1 MYVLLK
7 YTSKNSISHKYIL
20 HKNMSRF
27 NYFNLIKHSICKL
40 DLGASAR
47 CLADSSSN
55 GTDYVKP
62 HIMKFKN
69 SINVQ
74 YMFKWC
80 DDGLSNQVF
89 DF

>member
-1 MYVLLK
+1 
-7 YTSKNSISHKYIL
+7 
-20 HKNMSRF
+20 MSRF
-27 NYFNLIKHSICKL
+27 NYFNITKHFICKL

-47 CLADSSSN
+47 CLADSST

-62 HIMKFKN
+62 HIMKFRN
-69 SINVQ
+69 LINVQ

-80 DDGLSNQVF
+80 DDDLSNHVF